1 MPDKRRLLCL
11 ERFRFP
17 RLRLLPDLDER
28 ELLTLIDER
37 PVDVFAARRALNDNP
52 PSEAA

>member
-1 MPDKRRLLCL
+1 MPDKRPSGLLSP

-17 RLRLLPDLDER
+17 RLRLLR
-28 ELLTLIDER
+28 
-37 PVDVFAARRALNDNP
+37 DVFAARRALNDNP